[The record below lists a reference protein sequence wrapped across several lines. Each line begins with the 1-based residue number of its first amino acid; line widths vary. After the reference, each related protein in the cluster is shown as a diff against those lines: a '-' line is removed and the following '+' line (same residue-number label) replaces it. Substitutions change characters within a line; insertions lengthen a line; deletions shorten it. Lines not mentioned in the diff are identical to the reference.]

1 MRRGAAALAVTAG
14 LLAGPAAGAQAAA
27 DPAGA
32 WSFDEA
38 APVTGAASAAAGRF
52 GRALAFDGGA
62 SGASLGS
69 LPRLRAAS
77 ALTVEA
83 WVRPAALGRRRVAVH
98 LDGLPHGL
106 FARRGLPLNT
116 WSHLALSYDGATLRS
131 YVDGALVGSGARAGL
146 TAAGSLQLGR
156 DFSGLLDELRVYDR
170 ALGAAEIAADRDTPI
185 ASVGLLT
192 RPGAAAAKPR
202 AASRGR
208 RTRLLARAF

>member
-1 MRRGAAALAVTAG
+1 MRGGAAALAVTVAM
-14 LLAGPAAGAQAAA
+14 LAGPAAVARAAP
-27 DPAGA
+27 DPVAM

-38 APVTGAASAAAGRF
+38 APVPGAGSVAAGRF
-52 GRALAFDGGA
+52 GRALAFGGGGGA
-62 SGASLGS
+62 ALAA
-69 LPRLRAAS
+69 LPRLQAAS

-98 LDGLPHGL
+98 VGGLPLGL
-106 FARRGLPLNT
+106 YARRGLPLNT

-131 YVDGALVGSGARAGL
+131 YVDGALAEAGARAGL
-146 TAAGSLQLGR
+146 AFGGSLHLGR
-156 DFSGLLDELRVYDR
+156 GFTGLLDELRVYDR

-202 AASRGR
+202 TTSRVR